1 MYRCTAVAML
11 HKKWVPVVKQV
22 LGFDFDKG
30 WTYFVVAYVDGY
42 LFPARASQVVR
53 SLSAC
58 QGALLL
64 VDATQGVQ
72 AQTLSTAKAAQA
84 AGLKLV
90 PVVTKIDLHHA
101 NVEVSVSCMY
111 VNCCCCSSCLS
122 IP

>member
-1 MYRCTAVAML
+1 MRHAPGRTL
-11 HKKWVPVVKQV
+11 
-22 LGFDFDKG
+22 
-30 WTYFVVAYVDGY
+30 
-42 LFPARASQVVR
+42 QVVR

-101 NVEVSVSCMY
+101 NVEVSLDGRLFVSCEY
-111 VNCCCCSSCLS
+111 SSIIAASRVLVNSRVWLS
-122 IP
+122 E